1 MDVVITHIEEVLPY
15 IKDHK
20 EFIHVV
26 KDDYQVIDY
35 VFVSN
40 EIFKSP
46 KEEGISDEEK
56 HKRLIQLQC
65 RGIKFDLN
73 GVIIARPFHKFKNYG
88 EDSHINN
95 LYDWSKPHTIMT
107 KMDGSM
113 VHTAIINSELRLCTR
128 MGITEQSI
136 AAEKLLTVTQNSQL
150 GGIALADVTVI
161 FEYTAP
167 DNRIVI
173 EYEKPALTI
182 LAVRRNLTGVYF
194 DHESVVEL
202 GEILGIPVV
211 DVHSDIRLGDDNI
224 ASIRENTTG
233 IEGYVVAWEDGTRT
247 KIKTDEYCQMHRA
260 VSYFERESMILPVVL
275 DMQCDDIYPNLSQDR
290 KDRLFEYEA
299 AVLKE
304 FNLYV
309 GSVQIALDTYQRHNL
324 TRKEYAL
331 WVQEKVP
338 KGMQGA
344 FFAAIDGKS
353 IPEAVKSCLI
363 RNPELLSVRW

>member
-1 MDVVITHIEEVLPY
+1 MTFPIITHINQVLPA
-15 IKDHK
+15 IEGRK

-26 KDDYQVIDY
+26 KDGYQVIDY
-35 VFVSN
+35 VYEDGDSF
-40 EIFKSP
+40 EDPIRR
-46 KEEGISDEEK
+46 E
-56 HKRLIQLQC
+56 C
-65 RGIKFDLN
+65 RGLKFDLAGN
-73 GVIIARPFHKFKNYG
+73 IIARPLHKFFNYG
-88 EDSHINN
+88 QKLIT
-95 LYDWSKPHTIMT
+95 YDWSKPHTIMT

-113 VHTAIINSELRLCTR
+113 VHTAIIDRKLRLCTR